1 MRPQAIVAENL
12 TRKYGE
18 LTAVDGVSFDIREH
32 DIVGLLG
39 HNGAGKTTIMKM
51 VTGYLEPTGGRV
63 LVDGLDIESDRGAAQ
78 ARMGYLPENCPL
90 YPEMTVVDYLDYAAE
105 LRGVVVEK
113 RPAAI
118 RRAIEAT
125 ELFEK
130 APQPIGILS
139 RGFQQRVGVAQ
150 AILHDPKI
158 LILDEPTNGLDPS
171 QIRHMRDLIRRLAE
185 TATVILSTHI
195 LQEVQAVCD
204 RVIIIHRGQVAL
216 DSPLA
221 DLRTGGRLRL
231 VTDGPPDETE
241 AVLGAIEPIEGVE
254 CIDDRGPGR
263 AYALGLNGH
272 DPNEVAPVVARAVH
286 EKGYR
291 LFALHPEQRDIET
304 IFAQI
309 AAGGTANAEV
319 AHV

>member
-1 MRPQAIVAENL
+1 MTRQMIVADNL

-18 LTAVDGVSFDIREH
+18 FTAVNGVSFDIREH

-51 VTGYLEPTGGRV
+51 VTGDLEPTGGKV
-63 LVDGLDIESDRGAAQ
+63 LVDGLDVETDRGAVQ
-78 ARMGYLPENCPL
+78 SRLGYLPENCPL

-105 LRGVVVEK
+105 LRGVAVDK

-118 RRAIEAT
+118 RRAIGAT

-130 APQPIGILS
+130 ATQPIGTLS
-139 RGFQQRVGVAQ
+139 RGYQQRVGVAQ

-171 QIRHMRDLIRRLAE
+171 QIRHMRDLVKRLAE

-204 RVIIIHRGQVAL
+204 RVIIVHRGQVAI

-221 DLRTGGRLRL
+221 DLNTGGRLKL

-241 AVLGAIEPIEGVE
+241 AMLGVIDAVTGIE
-254 CIDDRGPGR
+254 CIDRRDPRR
-263 AYALGLNGH
+263 TYALSLDGH
-272 DPNEVAPVVARAVH
+272 DPNEVAPEVARKVH

-291 LFALHPEQRDIET
+291 LFALHPEHRDIET
-304 IFAQI
+304 VFAQV
-309 AAGGTANAEV
+309 AAGGTADEEG